1 MDQKLSRKPMI
12 EDLATVAYPWR
23 VMTMDQFHALDE
35 LLELSLLRRC
45 RCSVIYRLIQLDWL
59 YHERFRMRT
68 G

>member
-1 MDQKLSRKPMI
+1 
-12 EDLATVAYPWR
+12 
-23 VMTMDQFHALDE
+23 MTMDQFHALDE